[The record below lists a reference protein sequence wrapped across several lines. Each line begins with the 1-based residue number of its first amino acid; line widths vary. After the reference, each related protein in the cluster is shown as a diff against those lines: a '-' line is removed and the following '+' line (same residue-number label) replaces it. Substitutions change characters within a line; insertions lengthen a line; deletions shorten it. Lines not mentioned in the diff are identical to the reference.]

1 VQEQL
6 ARPNSPDAEDR
17 EAERPTSRRAHLAR
31 SMSAGEDDT
40 RINSTAP
47 TRDRI
52 LSAAS
57 QELARAGF
65 AGARMESIA
74 RLAGVRKQVIYYYF
88 PSKADLAREV
98 LAVSNQNAADFWESF
113 QTATLGEI
121 VRAAIER
128 AHDSPHDIAHLIW
141 EGQESQNDHGLHVP
155 MADPR
160 ARDMR
165 LIVDLIERSQ
175 RAGDVDADLPGDLLA
190 LCVVMLS
197 LGPAAYPQLVPV
209 LTGSDW
215 TSPQFTERWADFCV
229 RAVATLMNPR

>member
-1 VQEQL
+1 
-6 ARPNSPDAEDR
+6 
-17 EAERPTSRRAHLAR
+17 
-31 SMSAGEDDT
+31 MSGDGGGAGT
-40 RINSTAP
+40 GSQVS

-57 QELARAGF
+57 AELARAGF

-74 RLAGVRKQVIYYYF
+74 QLAGVRKQVIYYYF

-98 LAVSNQNAADFWESF
+98 LARSNRDAADFWESF
-113 QTATLGEI
+113 RTATVVEI
-121 VRAAIER
+121 VRTAIER

-141 EGQESQNDHGLHVP
+141 EGQERQNDHGLHVP

-175 RAGDVDADLPGDLLA
+175 RAGDVDADLPSDLLGLA
-190 LCVVMLS
+190 VVMLS

-209 LTGSDW
+209 LTDTEW
-215 TSPQFTERWADFCV
+215 TSPEFTERWAEFC
-229 RAVATLMNPR
+229 ATALTTLIQPR